1 MSNVIVF
8 VNVSA
13 DGLPTASAGAL
24 LGAASRLGTPVAVAV
39 TSADAEMVAS
49 ALAALGAERVR
60 VSTPPDGH
68 LETGVQ
74 VAALAA
80 AVADEQPDAVLI
92 PHTNEG
98 REVAGRLALRSGGA
112 LAVDAVDLRREGMD
126 IVAVHSIYGGAYV
139 VESRIDGGL
148 PVLTVR
154 EGAIDASAP
163 AAAGKCFVVQVEPGV
178 SATVVAKSSNGT
190 VSGRPDLRTASIVV
204 SGGRGLGSA
213 EGFALVGTLADR
225 LGAAVGASRAAVD
238 AGFVGQSS
246 QVGQTGTTVAPMLYI
261 ALGISGAIQHRA
273 GMQTSK
279 TIVAI
284 NKDMEAPIFD
294 VADFSVVGDVFKVVP
309 QLIEEL
315 ELRR

>member
-1 MSNVIVF
+1 MSNVIVL

-13 DGLPTASAGAL
+13 EAHPTSSAAAL
-24 LGAASRLGTPVAVAV
+24 LGGASRLGTPVAVVV
-39 TSADAEMVAS
+39 TPADPETVAS
-49 ALAALGAERVR
+49 TLAALGAERVR
-60 VSTPPDGH
+60 VSAPIDGQ
-68 LETGVQ
+68 LAVGAQ

-92 PHTNEG
+92 PHTLEG

-112 LAVDAVDLRREGMD
+112 LAVDAVDLGREGAD

-139 VESRIDGGL
+139 VASRIDGGL

-163 AAAGKCFVVQVEPGV
+163 AAAGKCFVVEVEPEV
-178 SATVVAKSSNGT
+178 SATVIATSSNDV

-213 EGFALVGTLADR
+213 EGFVLVGTLADR

-246 QVGQTGTTVAPMLYI
+246 QVGQTGTTVAPLLYI

-284 NKDMEAPIFD
+284 NKDVEAPIFD
-294 VADFSVVGDVFKVVP
+294 FADFSVVGDVFKVVP
-309 QLIEEL
+309 QLIDEL
-315 ELRR
+315 ERRR

>member
-1 MSNVIVF
+1 MSNVIVL

-13 DGLPTASAGAL
+13 TALPASNAAAL
-24 LGAASRLGTPVAVAV
+24 LGAASGLGTPVAVAV
-39 TSADAEMVAS
+39 TSADPVAVAS

-60 VSTPPDGH
+60 VTAPFAGQ
-68 LETGVQ
+68 LTVGAQ

-80 AVADEQPDAVLI
+80 AVSEEKPLAVLI
-92 PHTNEG
+92 PHNLDG
-98 REVAGRLALRSGGA
+98 RETAGRLALRVGGA
-112 LAVDAVDLRREGMD
+112 LAVDAVDLRSEGD
-126 IVAVHSIYGGAYV
+126 AIVAVHSIYGGAYV
-139 VESRIDGGL
+139 VESRVEGGL

-163 AAAGKCFVVQVEPGV
+163 AGAGVLSVIEVEPTA
-178 SATVVAKSSNGT
+178 SATVTATDSTGAL
-190 VSGRPDLRTASIVV
+190 SGRPDLRTASIVV

-213 EGFALVGTLADR
+213 EGFNLVGTLADR

-238 AGFVGQSS
+238 AGFVEQSR
-246 QVGQTGTTVAPMLYI
+246 QVGQTGITVAPQLYI

-284 NKDMEAPIFD
+284 NKDSEAPIFD
-294 VADFSVVGDVFKVVP
+294 VADFSIVGDVFKVVP
-309 QLIEEL
+309 QLLDAL
-315 ELRR
+315 ESRK